1 MMFLSC
7 PIEENLTSKKLVKD
21 TMTMLLLCMINLS
34 LVWHSNCYDVQ
45 QVYMW
50 IQCMSKML

>member
-1 MMFLSC
+1 MFLSC